1 MFVKLTRSGSR
12 SYVQLVESYRDES
25 GKPRQ
30 RTIATVGRLDE
41 TGGAVQSLLSGLLRA
56 TGQPAASTGTMA
68 PAAPGTPSIRFDSSL
83 AYGDVFALDRLWHE
97 LGFDEIATLLRSA
110 RLSFD
115 AEALVGVDLFSM
127 SKVPVWIRA
136 LAWGHHCRL
145 LILLAFQASSLSRIV
160 SVPNDGY
167 KQCTAGTPRTWV

>member
-68 PAAPGTPSIRFDSSL
+68 PAAPGTPGTPSIRFDSSL

-97 LGFDEIATLLRSA
+97 LGFTLSLRRFCRNSA
-110 RLSFD
+110 KRPSMAARPTPIRKPASRTGSLQTRLG
-115 AEALVGVDLFSM
+115 L
-127 SKVPVWIRA
+127 
-136 LAWGHHCRL
+136 
-145 LILLAFQASSLSRIV
+145 
-160 SVPNDGY
+160 
-167 KQCTAGTPRTWV
+167 